1 MKNILLVRATP
12 NDLDINAYNVQQVG
26 IGKSLVNKGY
36 NYDFI
41 TFKKNAPRKETVF
54 YEKDGCRAKCIELPR
69 IRVLRWGI
77 NTDICK
83 KEFLDKYDLIICQEY
98 YQLETYLIS
107 CKSNRVAMYT
117 GPYYNMFLPKCF
129 SPIYDFLFTKR
140 INRQI
145 KHKFVKSVLAYDF
158 MEKKGYTGLTNV
170 GVALDTSRFVDVEIL
185 PETKQLIDFMKTN
198 KCLLY
203 VGSLI
208 ERKNYPFLLET
219 YKKMLQ
225 RDPDVKLVLI
235 GKSKV
240 SGVEK
245 YLGKKDS
252 EYAAKYDKNLT
263 EKEKAGI
270 YHLERLA
277 NPQLRYIY
285 HLERLANPQLRYIY
299 PLAKAFLLPS
309 IQEIF
314 GMVLLEAMYFGAPV
328 VSSRNGGSLTLMA
341 DGKCGQIVDEF
352 DAEKWCD
359 AISKYL
365 DDPQYAKSV
374 VEAAMNKVKEE
385 YTWDVITQKMLEISG
400 I

>member
-1 MKNILLVRATP
+1 MKQILLVRATP

-41 TFKKNAPRKETVF
+41 TFKKHAPRKETVF

-69 IRVLRWGI
+69 TRVLRWGI

-129 SPIYDFLFTKR
+129 SPIYDFFFTKK
-140 INRQI
+140 INQQI
-145 KHKFVKSVLAYDF
+145 PYKFVKSVLAYDF

-170 GVALDTSRFVDVEIL
+170 GVALDTSRFADVEIL
-185 PETKQLIDFMKTN
+185 PETKQLIDFMKAN
-198 KCLLY
+198 QCLLY

-225 RDPDVKLVLI
+225 RNPEIKLVLI

-252 EYAAKYDKNLT
+252 AYAAKYDKMLT
-263 EKEKAGI
+263 EKEKAG
-270 YHLERLA
+270 
-277 NPQLRYIY
+277 IY

-309 IQEIF
+309 ILEIF

-341 DGKCGQIVDEF
+341 DGKCGQIVEEF

-365 DDPQYAKSV
+365 DDPQYAKNV
-374 VEAAMNKVKEE
+374 ANAAMKKVKEE
-385 YTWDVITQKMLEISG
+385 YTWDAITQKMLDISG
-400 I
+400 TGVE

>member
-185 PETKQLIDFMKTN
+185 PETKQLIDFMKNN

-225 RDPDVKLVLI
+225 RNPDVKLVLI

-263 EKEKAGI
+263 EKEKAG
-270 YHLERLA
+270 
-277 NPQLRYIY
+277 IY

-385 YTWDVITQKMLEISG
+385 YTWDVITQRMLDISR

>member
-1 MKNILLVRATP
+1 MKQILLVRSTP

-41 TFKKNAPRKETVF
+41 TFKKHAPRKETVF

-69 IRVLRWGI
+69 TRVLRWGI

-83 KEFLDKYDLIICQEY
+83 KEFLDQYDLIICQEY

-129 SPIYDFLFTKR
+129 SPIYDFFFTKK
-140 INRQI
+140 INQQI
-145 KHKFVKSVLAYDF
+145 PYKFVKSVLAYDF

-170 GVALDTSRFVDVEIL
+170 GVALDTSRFADVEIL
-185 PETKQLIDFMKTN
+185 PETKQLIDFMKAN
-198 KCLLY
+198 QCLLY

-225 RDPDVKLVLI
+225 RNPEIKLVLI

-252 EYAAKYDKNLT
+252 AYAAKYDKMLT
-263 EKEKAGI
+263 EKEKAG
-270 YHLERLA
+270 
-277 NPQLRYIY
+277 IY

-309 IQEIF
+309 ILEIF

-341 DGKCGQIVDEF
+341 DGKCGQIVEEF

-365 DDPQYAKSV
+365 DDPQYAKNV
-374 VEAAMNKVKEE
+374 ADAAMKKVKEE
-385 YTWDVITQKMLEISG
+385 YTWDAITQKMLDISG
-400 I
+400 TGVE

>member
-83 KEFLDKYDLIICQEY
+83 KEFLDKYELIICQEY

-185 PETKQLIDFMKTN
+185 PETKQLIDFMKNN

-263 EKEKAGI
+263 EKEKAGV
-270 YHLERLA
+270 
-277 NPQLRYIY
+277 Y

-341 DGKCGQIVDEF
+341 DGECGQIVDEF

-385 YTWDVITQKMLEISG
+385 CTWDVITQKMLEISG

>member
-69 IRVLRWGI
+69 TRVLRWGI

-170 GVALDTSRFVDVEIL
+170 GVALDTSRFVDIEIL
-185 PETKQLIDFMKTN
+185 PETKQLIDFMKNN

-285 HLERLANPQLRYIY
+285 

-352 DAEKWCD
+352 DVENWCD

-385 YTWDVITQKMLEISG
+385 YTWDVITQKMLDISR

>member
-1 MKNILLVRATP
+1 MKQILLVRATP

-41 TFKKNAPRKETVF
+41 TFKKHAPRKETVF

-69 IRVLRWGI
+69 TRVLRWGI

-83 KEFLDKYDLIICQEY
+83 KEFLDQYDLIICQEY

-129 SPIYDFLFTKR
+129 SPIYDFFFTKK
-140 INRQI
+140 INQQI
-145 KHKFVKSVLAYDF
+145 PYKFVKSVLAYDF

-170 GVALDTSRFVDVEIL
+170 GVALDTSRFADVEIL
-185 PETKQLIDFMKTN
+185 PETKQLIDFMKAN
-198 KCLLY
+198 QCLLY

-225 RDPDVKLVLI
+225 RNPEIKLVLI

-252 EYAAKYDKNLT
+252 AYAAKYDKMLT
-263 EKEKAGI
+263 EKEKAG
-270 YHLERLA
+270 
-277 NPQLRYIY
+277 IY

-309 IQEIF
+309 ILEIF

-341 DGKCGQIVDEF
+341 DGKCGQIVEEF

-365 DDPQYAKSV
+365 DDPQYAKNV
-374 VEAAMNKVKEE
+374 ADAAMKKVKEE
-385 YTWDVITQKMLEISG
+385 YTWDAITQKMLDISG
-400 I
+400 TGVE

>member
-185 PETKQLIDFMKTN
+185 PETKQLIDFMKNN

-263 EKEKAGI
+263 EKEKAG
-270 YHLERLA
+270 
-277 NPQLRYIY
+277 IY

>member
-170 GVALDTSRFVDVEIL
+170 GVALDTSRYVDVEIL
-185 PETKQLIDFMKTN
+185 PETKQLIDFMKNN

-263 EKEKAGI
+263 EKEKAGV
-270 YHLERLA
+270 
-277 NPQLRYIY
+277 Y

-341 DGKCGQIVDEF
+341 DGECGQIVDEF

-385 YTWDVITQKMLEISG
+385 YTWDAITNTMLKTVGLE
-400 I
+400 

>member
-185 PETKQLIDFMKTN
+185 PETKQLIDFMKNN

-277 NPQLRYIY
+277 NPQLR
-285 HLERLANPQLRYIY
+285 HIY

-385 YTWDVITQKMLEISG
+385 YTWDAITNTMLKTVGLE
-400 I
+400 

>member
-1 MKNILLVRATP
+1 MRISMKQILLVRATP
-12 NDLDINAYNVQQVG
+12 NVQQVG

-41 TFKKNAPRKETVF
+41 TFKKHAPRKETVF

-69 IRVLRWGI
+69 TRVLRWGI

-83 KEFLDKYDLIICQEY
+83 KEFLDQYDLIICQEY

-129 SPIYDFLFTKR
+129 SPIYDFFFTKK
-140 INRQI
+140 INQQI
-145 KHKFVKSVLAYDF
+145 PYKFVKSVLAYDF

-170 GVALDTSRFVDVEIL
+170 GVALDTSRFADVEIL
-185 PETKQLIDFMKTN
+185 PETKQLIDFMKAN
-198 KCLLY
+198 QCLLY

-225 RDPDVKLVLI
+225 RNPEIKLVLI

-252 EYAAKYDKNLT
+252 AYAAKYDKMLT
-263 EKEKAGI
+263 EKEKAG
-270 YHLERLA
+270 
-277 NPQLRYIY
+277 IY

-309 IQEIF
+309 ILEIF

-341 DGKCGQIVDEF
+341 DGKCGQIVEEF

-365 DDPQYAKSV
+365 DDPQYAKNV
-374 VEAAMNKVKEE
+374 ADAAMKKVKEE
-385 YTWDVITQKMLEISG
+385 YTWDAITQKMLDISG
-400 I
+400 TGVE

>member
-1 MKNILLVRATP
+1 MKQILLVRATP

-41 TFKKNAPRKETVF
+41 TFKKHAPRKETVF

-69 IRVLRWGI
+69 TRVLRWGI

-83 KEFLDKYDLIICQEY
+83 KEFLDQYDLIICQEY

-129 SPIYDFLFTKR
+129 SPIYDFFFTKK
-140 INRQI
+140 INQQI
-145 KHKFVKSVLAYDF
+145 PYKFVKSVLAYDF

-170 GVALDTSRFVDVEIL
+170 GVALDTSRFADVEIL
-185 PETKQLIDFMKTN
+185 PETKQLIDFMKAN
-198 KCLLY
+198 QCLLY

-219 YKKMLQ
+219 YKKMLE
-225 RDPDVKLVLI
+225 RNPEIKLVLI

-252 EYAAKYDKNLT
+252 AYAAKYDKMLT
-263 EKEKAGI
+263 EKEKAG
-270 YHLERLA
+270 
-277 NPQLRYIY
+277 IY

-309 IQEIF
+309 ILEIF

-341 DGKCGQIVDEF
+341 DGKCGQIVEEF

-365 DDPQYAKSV
+365 DDPQYAKNV
-374 VEAAMNKVKEE
+374 ADAAMKKVKEE
-385 YTWDVITQKMLEISG
+385 YTWDAITQKMLDISG
-400 I
+400 TGVE

>member
-83 KEFLDKYDLIICQEY
+83 KEFLDKYDLIICQDY
-98 YQLETYLIS
+98 YQIETYLIS
-107 CKSNRVAMYT
+107 RKSNRVAMYT
-117 GPYYNMFLPKCF
+117 GPYYNMFLPKWF
-129 SPIYDFLFTKR
+129 SPIYDLLFTKR
-140 INRQI
+140 INSQI
-145 KHKFVKSVLAYDF
+145 KHKFVKSVLANAF
-158 MEKKGYTGLTNV
+158 MEEKGYTGLTNV
-170 GVALDTSRFVDVEIL
+170 GVALDTSRFVDADIL
-185 PETKQLIDFMKTN
+185 PETRELIDFMKTN

-225 RDPDVKLVLI
+225 RDSEIKLVLI

-245 YLGKKDS
+245 FLGKKDS
-252 EYAAKYDKNLT
+252 EYAAKYDEKLT
-263 EKEKAGI
+263 KKEKAG
-270 YHLERLA
+270 
-277 NPQLRYIY
+277 IY

-309 IQEIF
+309 VLEIF

-352 DAEKWCD
+352 DIEKWCD
-359 AISKYL
+359 AITKYL
-365 DDPQYAKSV
+365 DDPQYAKDV
-374 VEAAMNKVKEE
+374 VEAAMKKVKEE
-385 YTWDVITQKMLEISG
+385 YTWDAITKTMLTTVGLETAEKNK
-400 I
+400 

>member
-98 YQLETYLIS
+98 YQIETYLIS
-107 CKSNRVAMYT
+107 RKSNRVAMYT
-117 GPYYNMFLPKCF
+117 GPYYNMFLPKWF
-129 SPIYDFLFTKR
+129 SPIYDLLFTKR
-140 INRQI
+140 INSQI
-145 KHKFVKSVLAYDF
+145 KHKFVKSVLANAF
-158 MEKKGYTGLTNV
+158 MEEKGYTGLTNV
-170 GVALDTSRFVDVEIL
+170 GVALDTSRFVDADIL
-185 PETKQLIDFMKTN
+185 PETRELIDFMKTN

-225 RDPDVKLVLI
+225 RDSEIKLVLI

-245 YLGKKDS
+245 FLGKKDS
-252 EYAAKYDKNLT
+252 EYAAKYDEKLT
-263 EKEKAGI
+263 KKEKAG
-270 YHLERLA
+270 
-277 NPQLRYIY
+277 IY

-309 IQEIF
+309 VLEIF

-352 DAEKWCD
+352 DIEKWCD

-365 DDPQYAKSV
+365 DDPQYAKDV
-374 VEAAMNKVKEE
+374 VEAAMKKVKEE
-385 YTWDVITQKMLEISG
+385 YTWDAITKQQLIFLRCS
-400 I
+400 

>member
-245 YLGKKDS
+245 ISWKKDS

-263 EKEKAGI
+263 EKEKAG
-270 YHLERLA
+270 
-277 NPQLRYIY
+277 IY

>member
-285 HLERLANPQLRYIY
+285 

>member
-158 MEKKGYTGLTNV
+158 IEKKGYTGLTNV

-185 PETKQLIDFMKTN
+185 PETKQLIDFMKNN

-263 EKEKAGI
+263 EKEKAG
-270 YHLERLA
+270 
-277 NPQLRYIY
+277 IY

-385 YTWDVITQKMLEISG
+385 YTWDAITNTMLKTVGLE
-400 I
+400 

>member
-170 GVALDTSRFVDVEIL
+170 GVALDS
-185 PETKQLIDFMKTN
+185 
-198 KCLLY
+198 
-203 VGSLI
+203 
-208 ERKNYPFLLET
+208 
-219 YKKMLQ
+219 
-225 RDPDVKLVLI
+225 
-235 GKSKV
+235 
-240 SGVEK
+240 
-245 YLGKKDS
+245 
-252 EYAAKYDKNLT
+252 
-263 EKEKAGI
+263 
-270 YHLERLA
+270 
-277 NPQLRYIY
+277 
-285 HLERLANPQLRYIY
+285 
-299 PLAKAFLLPS
+299 
-309 IQEIF
+309 
-314 GMVLLEAMYFGAPV
+314 
-328 VSSRNGGSLTLMA
+328 
-341 DGKCGQIVDEF
+341 
-352 DAEKWCD
+352 
-359 AISKYL
+359 
-365 DDPQYAKSV
+365 
-374 VEAAMNKVKEE
+374 
-385 YTWDVITQKMLEISG
+385 
-400 I
+400 

>member
-1 MKNILLVRATP
+1 MKQILLVRATP

-41 TFKKNAPRKETVF
+41 TFKKHAPRKETVF

-69 IRVLRWGI
+69 TRVLRWGI

-83 KEFLDKYDLIICQEY
+83 KEFLDQYDLIICQEY

-129 SPIYDFLFTKR
+129 SPIYDFFFTKK
-140 INRQI
+140 INQQI
-145 KHKFVKSVLAYDF
+145 PYKFVKSVLAYDF

-170 GVALDTSRFVDVEIL
+170 GVALDTSRFADVEIL
-185 PETKQLIDFMKTN
+185 PETKQLIDFMKAN
-198 KCLLY
+198 QCLLY

-225 RDPDVKLVLI
+225 RNPEIKLVLI

-240 SGVEK
+240 SGIEK

-252 EYAAKYDKNLT
+252 AYAAKYDKMLT
-263 EKEKAGI
+263 EKEKAG
-270 YHLERLA
+270 
-277 NPQLRYIY
+277 IY

-309 IQEIF
+309 ILEIF

-341 DGKCGQIVDEF
+341 DGKCGQIVEEF

-365 DDPQYAKSV
+365 DDPQYAKNV
-374 VEAAMNKVKEE
+374 ANAAMKKVKEE
-385 YTWDVITQKMLEISG
+385 YTWDAITNTLLKTTGVE
-400 I
+400 

>member
-98 YQLETYLIS
+98 YQLERYLIS

-185 PETKQLIDFMKTN
+185 PETKQLIDFMKNN

-225 RDPDVKLVLI
+225 RDLDVKLVLI

-263 EKEKAGI
+263 EKEKAG
-270 YHLERLA
+270 
-277 NPQLRYIY
+277 IY

-385 YTWDVITQKMLEISG
+385 YTWDVITQKMLDIYR

>member
-252 EYAAKYDKNLT
+252 EYAAKYDKKQASIIWKDWLIHNLDT
-263 EKEKAGI
+263 FI
-270 YHLERLA
+270 HWQRHFSYHPYRKFSVWSCWRQCILER
-277 NPQLRYIY
+277 QL
-285 HLERLANPQLRYIY
+285 
-299 PLAKAFLLPS
+299 F
-309 IQEIF
+309 
-314 GMVLLEAMYFGAPV
+314 PV
-328 VSSRNGGSLTLMA
+328 VMVEVSL
-341 DGKCGQIVDEF
+341 
-352 DAEKWCD
+352 
-359 AISKYL
+359 
-365 DDPQYAKSV
+365 
-374 VEAAMNKVKEE
+374 
-385 YTWDVITQKMLEISG
+385 
-400 I
+400 

>member
-1 MKNILLVRATP
+1 MKQILLVRATP

-41 TFKKNAPRKETVF
+41 TFKKHAPRKETVF

-69 IRVLRWGI
+69 TRVLRWGI

-83 KEFLDKYDLIICQEY
+83 KEFLDQYDLIICQEY

-107 CKSNRVAMYT
+107 CKSNQVAMYT

-129 SPIYDFLFTKR
+129 SPIYDFFFTKK
-140 INRQI
+140 INQQI
-145 KHKFVKSVLAYDF
+145 PYKFVKSVLAYDF

-170 GVALDTSRFVDVEIL
+170 GVALDTSRFADVEIL
-185 PETKQLIDFMKTN
+185 PETKQLIDFMKAN
-198 KCLLY
+198 QCLLY

-225 RDPDVKLVLI
+225 RNPEIKLVLI

-240 SGVEK
+240 SGIEK

-252 EYAAKYDKNLT
+252 AYAAKYDKMLT
-263 EKEKAGI
+263 EKEKAG
-270 YHLERLA
+270 
-277 NPQLRYIY
+277 IY

-309 IQEIF
+309 ILEIF

-341 DGKCGQIVDEF
+341 DGKCGQIVEEF

-365 DDPQYAKSV
+365 DDPQYAKNV
-374 VEAAMNKVKEE
+374 ADAAMKKVKEE
-385 YTWDVITQKMLEISG
+385 YTWDAITQKMLDISG
-400 I
+400 TGVE

>member
-1 MKNILLVRATP
+1 MM
-12 NDLDINAYNVQQVG
+12 Q
-26 IGKSLVNKGY
+26 
-36 NYDFI
+36 
-41 TFKKNAPRKETVF
+41 
-54 YEKDGCRAKCIELPR
+54 
-69 IRVLRWGI
+69 
-77 NTDICK
+77 
-83 KEFLDKYDLIICQEY
+83 

-185 PETKQLIDFMKTN
+185 PETKQLIDFMKNN

-263 EKEKAGI
+263 EKEKAG
-270 YHLERLA
+270 
-277 NPQLRYIY
+277 IY

-385 YTWDVITQKMLEISG
+385 YTWDAITNTMLKTVGLE
-400 I
+400 

>member
-277 NPQLRYIY
+277 NQ
-285 HLERLANPQLRYIY
+285 QLRYIY

>member
-145 KHKFVKSVLAYDF
+145 KHKFVKSVLAHDF

-185 PETKQLIDFMKTN
+185 PETKQLIDFMKNN

-263 EKEKAGI
+263 EKEKAGV
-270 YHLERLA
+270 
-277 NPQLRYIY
+277 Y

-385 YTWDVITQKMLEISG
+385 YTWDAITNTMLKTVGLE
-400 I
+400 

>member
-1 MKNILLVRATP
+1 MRISMKQILLVRATP

-41 TFKKNAPRKETVF
+41 TFKKHAPRKETVF

-69 IRVLRWGI
+69 TRVLRWGI

-83 KEFLDKYDLIICQEY
+83 KEFLDQYDLIICQEY

-129 SPIYDFLFTKR
+129 SPIYDFFFTKK
-140 INRQI
+140 INQQI
-145 KHKFVKSVLAYDF
+145 PYKFVKSVLAYDF

-170 GVALDTSRFVDVEIL
+170 GVALDTSRFADVEIL
-185 PETKQLIDFMKTN
+185 PETKQLIDFMKAN
-198 KCLLY
+198 QCLLY

-225 RDPDVKLVLI
+225 RNPEIKLVLI

-240 SGVEK
+240 SGIEK

-252 EYAAKYDKNLT
+252 AYAAKYDKMLT
-263 EKEKAGI
+263 EKEKAG
-270 YHLERLA
+270 
-277 NPQLRYIY
+277 IY

-309 IQEIF
+309 ILEIF

-341 DGKCGQIVDEF
+341 DGKCGQIVEEF

-365 DDPQYAKSV
+365 DDPQYAKNV
-374 VEAAMNKVKEE
+374 ANAAMKKVKEE
-385 YTWDVITQKMLEISG
+385 YTWDAITQKMLDISG
-400 I
+400 TGVE

>member
-1 MKNILLVRATP
+1 MRISMKQILLVRATP

-41 TFKKNAPRKETVF
+41 TFKKHAPRKETVF

-69 IRVLRWGI
+69 TRVLRWGI

-83 KEFLDKYDLIICQEY
+83 KEFLDQYDLIICQEY

-129 SPIYDFLFTKR
+129 SPIYDFFFTKK
-140 INRQI
+140 INQQI
-145 KHKFVKSVLAYDF
+145 PYKFVKSVLAYDF

-170 GVALDTSRFVDVEIL
+170 GVALDTSRFADVEIL
-185 PETKQLIDFMKTN
+185 PETKQLIDFMKAN
-198 KCLLY
+198 QCLLY

-225 RDPDVKLVLI
+225 RNPEIKLVLI

-252 EYAAKYDKNLT
+252 AYAAKYDKMLT
-263 EKEKAGI
+263 EKEKAG
-270 YHLERLA
+270 
-277 NPQLRYIY
+277 IY

-309 IQEIF
+309 ILEIF

-341 DGKCGQIVDEF
+341 DGKCGQIVEEF

-365 DDPQYAKSV
+365 DDPQYAKNV
-374 VEAAMNKVKEE
+374 ADAAMKKVKEE
-385 YTWDVITQKMLEISG
+385 YTWDAITQKMLDISG
-400 I
+400 TGVE

>member
-1 MKNILLVRATP
+1 MKQILLVRATP

-41 TFKKNAPRKETVF
+41 TFKKHAPRKETVF

-69 IRVLRWGI
+69 TRVLRWGI

-83 KEFLDKYDLIICQEY
+83 KEFLDQYDLIICQEY

-129 SPIYDFLFTKR
+129 SPIYDFFFTKK
-140 INRQI
+140 INQQI
-145 KHKFVKSVLAYDF
+145 SYKFVKSVLAYDF

-170 GVALDTSRFVDVEIL
+170 GVALDTSRFADVEIL
-185 PETKQLIDFMKTN
+185 PETKQLIDFMKAN
-198 KCLLY
+198 QCLLY

-225 RDPDVKLVLI
+225 RNPEIKLVLI

-252 EYAAKYDKNLT
+252 AYAAKYDKMLT
-263 EKEKAGI
+263 EKEKAG
-270 YHLERLA
+270 
-277 NPQLRYIY
+277 IY

-309 IQEIF
+309 ILEIF

-341 DGKCGQIVDEF
+341 DGKCGQIVEEF

-365 DDPQYAKSV
+365 DDPQYAKNV
-374 VEAAMNKVKEE
+374 ADAAMKKVKEE
-385 YTWDVITQKMLEISG
+385 YTWDAITNTLLKTTGME
-400 I
+400 

>member
-26 IGKSLVNKGY
+26 IGKSLVDKGY

-41 TFKKNAPRKETVF
+41 TFKKNAPRKEIIF
-54 YEKDGCRAKCIELPR
+54 YEKNGCRAKCIELPR
-69 IRVLRWGI
+69 TRILRWGI
-77 NTDICK
+77 NTNVCK
-83 KEFLDKYDLIICQEY
+83 KEFLNKYDLIICQEY

-107 CKSNRVAMYT
+107 RKSDHVVMYT

-129 SPIYDFLFTKR
+129 SPVYDLLFTKK

-158 MEKKGYTGLTNV
+158 MEKKGYTGLINV
-170 GVALDTSRFVDVEIL
+170 GVALDVSRFSNVEIL
-185 PETKQLIDFMKTN
+185 PETQQLIEFMKSN

-203 VGSLI
+203 VGALI
-208 ERKNYPFLLET
+208 ERKNYPFLLEI
-219 YKKMLQ
+219 YKRMLQ
-225 RDPDVKLVLI
+225 HDSEIKLVLI

-245 YLGKKDS
+245 YLGKHDS
-252 EYAAKYDKNLT
+252 EYAAKYDEKLT
-263 EKEKAGI
+263 EKEKSGI
-270 YHLERLA
+270 YHLERLD
-277 NPQLRYIY
+277 
-285 HLERLANPQLRYIY
+285 NPQLRYIY

-309 IQEIF
+309 VLEIF

-341 DGKCGQIVDEF
+341 DGKCGQIVNDF
-352 DAEKWCD
+352 DAEKWCK

-365 DDPQYAKSV
+365 EDPQYAQKVAES
-374 VEAAMNKVKEE
+374 AMKKVREE
-385 YTWDVITQKMLEISG
+385 YTWDTIVTKILKTVEME
-400 I
+400 

>member
-1 MKNILLVRATP
+1 MKQILLVRATP

-41 TFKKNAPRKETVF
+41 TFKKHTPRKETVF

-69 IRVLRWGI
+69 TRVLRWGI

-83 KEFLDKYDLIICQEY
+83 KEFLDQYDLIICQEY

-129 SPIYDFLFTKR
+129 SPIYDFFFTKK
-140 INRQI
+140 INQQI
-145 KHKFVKSVLAYDF
+145 PYKFVKSVLAYDF

-170 GVALDTSRFVDVEIL
+170 GVALDTSRFADVEIL
-185 PETKQLIDFMKTN
+185 PETKQLIDFMKAN
-198 KCLLY
+198 QCLLY

-225 RDPDVKLVLI
+225 RNPEIKLVLI

-252 EYAAKYDKNLT
+252 AYAAKYDKMLT
-263 EKEKAGI
+263 EKEKAG
-270 YHLERLA
+270 
-277 NPQLRYIY
+277 IY

-309 IQEIF
+309 ILEIF

-341 DGKCGQIVDEF
+341 DGKCGQIVEEF

-365 DDPQYAKSV
+365 DDPQYAKNV
-374 VEAAMNKVKEE
+374 ADAAMKKVKEE
-385 YTWDVITQKMLEISG
+385 YTWDAITQKMLDISG
-400 I
+400 TGVE

>member
-185 PETKQLIDFMKTN
+185 LETKQLIDFMKNN

-285 HLERLANPQLRYIY
+285 

-352 DAEKWCD
+352 DVENWCD

-385 YTWDVITQKMLEISG
+385 YTWDVITQKMLDISR

>member
-158 MEKKGYTGLTNV
+158 MEKKGYTDLTNV

-185 PETKQLIDFMKTN
+185 PETKQLIDFMKNN

-263 EKEKAGI
+263 EKEKAG
-270 YHLERLA
+270 
-277 NPQLRYIY
+277 IY

-385 YTWDVITQKMLEISG
+385 YTWDAITNTMLKTVGLE
-400 I
+400 

>member
-170 GVALDTSRFVDVEIL
+170 GVALDTSRFVDIEIL
-185 PETKQLIDFMKTN
+185 PETKQLIDFMKNN

-285 HLERLANPQLRYIY
+285 

-352 DAEKWCD
+352 DVENWCD

-385 YTWDVITQKMLEISG
+385 YTWDVITQKMLDISR

>member
-1 MKNILLVRATP
+1 MRISMKQILLVRATP

-41 TFKKNAPRKETVF
+41 TFKKHAPRKETVF

-69 IRVLRWGI
+69 TRVLRWGI

-83 KEFLDKYDLIICQEY
+83 KEFLDQYDLIICQEY

-129 SPIYDFLFTKR
+129 SPIYDFFFTKK
-140 INRQI
+140 INQQI
-145 KHKFVKSVLAYDF
+145 SYKFVKSVLAYDF

-170 GVALDTSRFVDVEIL
+170 GVALDTSRFADVEIL
-185 PETKQLIDFMKTN
+185 PETKQLIDFMKAN
-198 KCLLY
+198 QCLLY

-225 RDPDVKLVLI
+225 RNPEIKLVLI

-252 EYAAKYDKNLT
+252 AYAAKYDKMLT
-263 EKEKAGI
+263 EKEKAG
-270 YHLERLA
+270 
-277 NPQLRYIY
+277 IY

-309 IQEIF
+309 ILEIF

-341 DGKCGQIVDEF
+341 DGKCGQIVEEF

-365 DDPQYAKSV
+365 DDPQYAKNV
-374 VEAAMNKVKEE
+374 ADAAMKKVKEE
-385 YTWDVITQKMLEISG
+385 YTWDAITNTLLKTTGME
-400 I
+400 

>member
-1 MKNILLVRATP
+1 MRISMKQILLVRATP

-41 TFKKNAPRKETVF
+41 TFKKHAPRKETVF

-69 IRVLRWGI
+69 TRVLRWGI

-83 KEFLDKYDLIICQEY
+83 KEFLDQYDLIICQEY

-129 SPIYDFLFTKR
+129 SPIYDFFFTKK
-140 INRQI
+140 INQQI
-145 KHKFVKSVLAYDF
+145 PYKFVKSVLAYDF

-170 GVALDTSRFVDVEIL
+170 GVALDTSRFADVEIL
-185 PETKQLIDFMKTN
+185 PETKQLIDFMKAN
-198 KCLLY
+198 QCLLY

-225 RDPDVKLVLI
+225 RNPEIKLVLI

-240 SGVEK
+240 SGIEK

-252 EYAAKYDKNLT
+252 AYAAKYDKMLT
-263 EKEKAGI
+263 EKEKAG
-270 YHLERLA
+270 
-277 NPQLRYIY
+277 IY

-309 IQEIF
+309 ILEIF

-341 DGKCGQIVDEF
+341 DGKCGQIVEEF

-365 DDPQYAKSV
+365 DDPQYAKNV
-374 VEAAMNKVKEE
+374 ADAAMKKVKEE
-385 YTWDVITQKMLEISG
+385 YTWDAITQKMLDISG
-400 I
+400 TGVE

>member
-41 TFKKNAPRKETVF
+41 TFKRKAPRNETVF
-54 YEKDGCRAKCIELPR
+54 YEKNGCRARCIELPR
-69 IRVLRWGI
+69 KRFLRWGI

-83 KEFLDKYDLIICQEY
+83 REFLDKYDLIICQEY
-98 YQLETYLIS
+98 YQLETYLLS
-107 CKSNRVAMYT
+107 RNSKHVAMYT
-117 GPYYNMFLPKCF
+117 GPYYNMFLPKCL
-129 SPIYDFLFTKR
+129 SYIYDFLFTKK
-140 INRQI
+140 IDKQI
-145 KHKFVKSVLAYDF
+145 EHKFVKSVLAYDY

-170 GVALDTSRFVDVEIL
+170 GVALDTSRFADVEIL
-185 PETKQLIDFMKTN
+185 PETKALINFMKTN

-203 VGSLI
+203 VGALI
-208 ERKNYPFLLET
+208 ERKNYPFLLEV

-225 RDPDVKLVLI
+225 RDPEIKLVLI

-240 SGVEK
+240 SGAEK

-252 EYAAKYDKNLT
+252 EYAAKYNKQLT
-263 EKEKAGI
+263 VKEKAGI
-270 YHLERLA
+270 YHLERLS
-277 NPQLRYIY
+277 
-285 HLERLANPQLRYIY
+285 NPQLRYIY

-309 IQEIF
+309 VLEIF
-314 GMVLLEAMYFGAPV
+314 GMVLLEAMYFGTPV

-352 DAEKWCD
+352 DVDKWCD

-365 DDPQYAKSV
+365 DDPQYAQNIV
-374 VEAAMNKVKEE
+374 DAAMAKVREE
-385 YTWDVITQKMLEISG
+385 YTWDSITQKMLDKCG